1 MTFTSLPFILFLLTV
16 FAVFT
21 VIPARY
27 RWIVLLVGSYF
38 FYACFNAWYLLLV
51 LAAVTAISNV
61 CGALIYKNNCQ
72 KTKMYW
78 MWTGV
83 AANVLILVLIK
94 YIPFIINN
102 INSVLGLLSEKYELP
117 SPHLL
122 VSIGVSYFIL
132 QGISYLIDIYLEIL
146 EPEQHPG
153 YFALSMCF
161 FPKLL
166 QGPIERSGNLLPQ
179 MQTYTIPSFETIRGG
194 ITLFLWG
201 MFKKVVIAD
210 RISTYVDPVYN
221 DVHAYSGLSL
231 ILATYLFAIQIY
243 FDFSGYTDMALGTA
257 RLFNI
262 RLTQNFNSPYL
273 ATSTADFWRRWHIS
287 FSSWILDY
295 IFKPIQLS
303 LRNWSP
309 WGVPSALMVTFLISG
324 IWHGASWCFIVWG
337 GLHGIYLSVGT
348 LFKKLR
354 SKFIKTIGLENTRLL
369 KYCQIAITFHLVCFA
384 WIFFRAA
391 TITDALYVV
400 QYSLLGIPQS
410 LAAIGSDKSK
420 FAKQL
425 LMGKPE
431 YDFMIIFGVVI
442 FASVIGLWE
451 RRNKYPFGE
460 LMFLTRLPS
469 SINGFFLGVVVYM
482 IVFWGARSQSFIY
495 LQF

>member
-1 MTFTSLPFILFLLTV
+1 MTFTSLPFILFLLAV
-16 FAVFT
+16 FAVFA
-21 VIPARY
+21 VMSARY

-51 LAAVTAISNV
+51 LAAVTAISYV
-61 CGALIYKNNCQ
+61 CGALIHKSNCQ

-83 AANVLILVLIK
+83 AANVLILVLMK

-102 INSVLGLLSEKYELP
+102 INSVLGLLSEKYQLP

-122 VSIGVSYFIL
+122 VSIGVSYFIF

-153 YFALSMCF
+153 YFALSMSF

-166 QGPIERSGNLLPQ
+166 QGPIERSGNILPQ
-179 MQTYTIPSFETIRGG
+179 MQTYAIPSLETIRGG
-194 ITLFLWG
+194 ITLFIWG

-210 RISTYVDPVYN
+210 RISTYVDPIYN

-231 ILATYLFAIQIY
+231 ILATYMFAIQIY
-243 FDFSGYTDMALGTA
+243 FDFSGYTDMALGIA

-262 RLTQNFNSPYL
+262 RLTQNFNAPYL

-303 LRNWSP
+303 LRNWRR
-309 WGVPSALMVTFLISG
+309 WGVPFALLVTFLISG
-324 IWHGASWCFIVWG
+324 IWHGASWCFVVWG
-337 GLHGIYLSVGT
+337 GLHGAYLSTSV
-348 LFKKLR
+348 LFKKQR
-354 SKFIKTIGLENTRLL
+354 SKLIKFMGLEKSQLL
-369 KYCQIAITFHLVCFA
+369 KVFQVVVTFHLVCFA

-391 TITDALYVV
+391 SLSDALYIVRH
-400 QYSLLGIPQS
+400 SLTGFS
-410 LAAIGSDKSK
+410 ESYAAIGSAQFD
-420 FAKQL
+420 FVIIL
-425 LMGKPE
+425 LLVL
-431 YDFMIIFGVVI
+431 FVTL
-442 FASVIGLWE
+442 IGFWE
-451 RRNKYPFGE
+451 RKHKQQNNIEGE
-460 LMFLTRLPS
+460 FMFLRRLPIA
-469 SINGFFLGVVVYM
+469 INGVFWGGIVYM
-482 IVFWGARSQSFIY
+482 ILFWSASSQSFIY
-495 LQF
+495 QQF